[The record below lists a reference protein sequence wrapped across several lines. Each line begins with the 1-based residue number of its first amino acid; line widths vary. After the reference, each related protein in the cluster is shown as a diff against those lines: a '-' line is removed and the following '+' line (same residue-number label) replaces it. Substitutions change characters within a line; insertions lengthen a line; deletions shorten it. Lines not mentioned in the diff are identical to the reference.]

1 MYFSIPLFFHPIPN
15 PSRQYSYLCMEK
27 FVAKFSEH
35 IYEFKIDK
43 NTKCLEFLDYK
54 YKINPIDF
62 NRCFSLEGKISLSD
76 LLSRSVQIDNHL
88 SRPNLPKDCFYEDGA
103 WDNLL
108 FPEYYDIEEL
118 KKCGGIRRHY
128 YYSNFSHPYTEEDFL
143 NFIRNNKFISKD
155 NCITKT
161 KNIRILEN
169 SNTKTTSC
177 CYINYFLGSFIDIRI
192 FSGLSVSQI
201 TTLVKYIER
210 NFILHEKV

>member
-1 MYFSIPLFFHPIPN
+1 
-15 PSRQYSYLCMEK
+15 MEK

-35 IYEFKIDK
+35 VYEFSIDK

-76 LLSRSVQIDNHL
+76 LFSRSVQIDNHK

-128 YYSNFSHPYTEEDFL
+128 YSDFSHPYTEEDFL
-143 NFIRNNKFISKD
+143 NFVRNNKFISKD

-161 KNIRILEN
+161 KNIRIMEN

-201 TTLVKYIER
+201 TTLVKYVER
-210 NFILHEKV
+210 NFILHERV

>member
-1 MYFSIPLFFHPIPN
+1 MYFSIPLFFFHPIPN

-35 IYEFKIDK
+35 IYEFGIDK

-76 LLSRSVQIDNHL
+76 LFSRSIQIDNHPN
-88 SRPNLPKDCFYEDGA
+88 RPNLPKDCFYEDEGLG
-103 WDNLL
+103 NVFL
-108 FPEYYDIEEL
+108 FPEYYDLEYL
-118 KKCGGIRRHY
+118 KKCGIKHY
-128 YYSNFSHPYTEEDFL
+128 PDFSHPYTEEDFL
-143 NFIRNNKFISKD
+143 NFVRNNKFISKD
-155 NCITKT
+155 KYITKT
-161 KNIRILEN
+161 KNIRIMN

-201 TTLVKYIER
+201 TTLVKFIER
-210 NFILHEKV
+210 NFILHERV